1 MIQNCQI
8 KEANY
13 LLGHN
18 YSFEGQVC
26 HGQKLGG
33 KLGFPTANIQIKDIH
48 KLIPGDGVY
57 AIKASFNNTSI
68 DGMMHIGHKPSLNT
82 SKHSI
87 EAHLFNFNQDIY
99 NETLCIQCIDYI
111 RPNKRFENLDG
122 LKAQLAEDKI
132 SCVNILSN

>member
-1 MIQNCQI
+1 MGSL
-8 KEANY
+8 EPRPD
-13 LLGHN
+13 LGN
-18 YSFEGQVC
+18 LPLAEITTTVSIYFLYIT
-26 HGQKLGG
+26 KTT
-33 KLGFPTANIQIKDIH
+33 K
-48 KLIPGDGVY
+48 
-57 AIKASFNNTSI
+57 IKASFNNTSI

-99 NETLCIQCIDYI
+99 NETLCIQCIDYV
-111 RPNKRFENLDG
+111 RPNKRFENLDA